1 MFSRKFFYL
10 SIQIKNFRNF
20 NSKFQILFCYFTED
34 VHTDVRAT
42 TRSRCSAFW
51 HFFWPWLTFT
61 SNFKRPAAGKNGK
74 FPAETDLKFVKT
86 LVGFKQE
93 ISLTFIKM
101 LLWMELEIDLTFI
114 KTKVWMEL
122 EINLK
127 LKKGFRTSPR

>member
-1 MFSRKFFYL
+1 MFSRQSIYL
-10 SIQIKNFRNF
+10 SFQIKTFSNF
-20 NSKFQILFCYFTED
+20 NSKLKKLFCHFTED

-86 LVGFKQE
+86 LVGSKQ
-93 ISLTFIKM
+93 
-101 LLWMELEIDLTFI
+101 EIDLTFI

-122 EINLK
+122 EIDLK
-127 LKKGFRTSPR
+127 LKKGFRTSP